1 MADSFAEELNAT
13 DTKILWSTKQ
23 SSGQINYL
31 YKSTGNCVRVIKTPA
46 SFARR
51 WWRIFHQRNVRRRER
66 FQ

>member
-1 MADSFAEELNAT
+1 MADSFAEELTQPTRKSA
-13 DTKILWSTKQ
+13 SQPKQ

-31 YKSTGNCVRVIKTPA
+31 YKSTGNCARVIKTPA

-51 WWRIFHQRNVRRRER
+51 WWRIFHQRNVRQRER